1 MDKAHLSIEM
11 LARLLA
17 GDFDSEELN
26 NRVLPHLMEHC
37 PTCREQYEEIRRL
50 QQEFGH
56 WDERV
61 AVFEGAQAPELFAEI
76 RDLPFDEQLSRVVD
90 DSSFHT
96 WAFCQT
102 LIRAS
107 FQSVFED
114 AARAVNWAELAV
126 KIAYQLGEAYDPHW
140 VRDLRARAHAHLG
153 NARRV
158 LGELRSAEMS
168 FRDAE
173 ACLALS
179 LTGNDEIRF
188 EVLDLKASL
197 LREQRRFE
205 EALQLWDEAIS
216 FHRQA
221 GDPVQLSGLLV
232 KRAKAL
238 EEAGNLTEAINV
250 LQEAGAILTPKT
262 DPRLYWYSRHNLLS
276 CLVAAGHLKEAEQL
290 LPEIRTLS
298 SRMEQPRINALRLK
312 WIEGR
317 IALGLG
323 RIEEAED
330 ALRQVQKEFL
340 SRFMGYDAALV
351 SLDLAILYIREHR
364 HEEIKRLAFE
374 IMPVFQSR
382 DVHRESMAALI
393 MFQKACEEERLT
405 VELAGQIAATL
416 QRSQRS
422 RA

>member
-1 MDKAHLSIEM
+1 MDEAHLSLEL

-37 PTCREQYEEIRRL
+37 PTCRRQYEEIRRL
-50 QQEFGH
+50 QKEFGH

-61 AVFEGAQAPELFAEI
+61 AVFEGAQAPDLFAEI
-76 RDLPFDEQLSRVVD
+76 QDLPFDEQLSRVVD
-90 DSSFHT
+90 DSEFHT
-96 WAFCQT
+96 WAFCQ
-102 LIRAS
+102 LLLKAS
-107 FQSVFED
+107 LEAVFED
-114 AARAVNWAELAV
+114 AARAVNWAELALKV
-126 KIAYQLGEAYDPHW
+126 AYQLGDAYDPHW
-140 VRDLRARAHAHLG
+140 VRDLRARAHAYLG

-168 FRDAE
+168 FRNADE
-173 ACLALS
+173 CLALS

-197 LREQRRFE
+197 LREQRRFD

-216 FHRQA
+216 YHRQA

-238 EEAGNLTEAINV
+238 EEAGNLPEAIEV
-250 LQEAGAILTPKT
+250 LQEAGSILTPET

-276 CLVAAGHLKEAEQL
+276 CLVAAGHLEEAEQL

-317 IALGLG
+317 IALGLDRTG
-323 RIEEAED
+323 EAED

-340 SRFMGYDAALV
+340 SRFMGFDAALV
-351 SLDLAILYIREHR
+351 SLDLAILYIRERR
-364 HEEIKRLAFE
+364 HEELKRIAFE

-405 VELAGQIAATL
+405 VEMAGQIAAIL

-422 RA
+422 RV